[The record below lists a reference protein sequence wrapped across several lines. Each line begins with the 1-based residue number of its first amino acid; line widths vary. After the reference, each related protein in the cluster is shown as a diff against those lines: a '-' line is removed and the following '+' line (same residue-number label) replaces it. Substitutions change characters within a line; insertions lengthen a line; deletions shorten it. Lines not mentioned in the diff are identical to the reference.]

1 MEKQLPSINDNS
13 TVKEYLSL
21 LLNQGYKKEH
31 SETKELLEYI
41 EQIEKQYN
49 DIVDELQEV
58 KSLLSQLQNPATK
71 SRLTQAV
78 EKTEKVIESGL
89 KKLNDVKLKLV
100 VSMKDS
106 IHDFKKKGK
115 SGVIKTVNVFHFK
128 DALRGVRKS
137 LFFAMKKT
145 EVISQTCDQITSE
158 MRQAK
163 SHLKS
168 IGHIM
173 IGKTMN
179 DSVDKYKVNLMQ
191 KGIRIIHST
200 LQRMVIKTTSIL
212 HKIEDFEK
220 PSVKGEIKM
229 LSSKS
234 NNIIQKTNK
243 PDRNTR

>member
-1 MEKQLPSINDNS
+1 MEKRLPSINDNS

-21 LLNQGYKKEH
+21 LLNHGYQKEH

-41 EQIEKQYN
+41 EQIENQYK

-71 SRLTQAV
+71 SRLTQAI

-106 IHDFKKKGK
+106 IHDFKKRGK

-128 DALRGVRKS
+128 DALRDVRKS

-145 EVISQTCDQITSE
+145 ENMSQSCDQVTSE
-158 MRQAK
+158 MRKAK

-168 IGHIM
+168 IGYIM
-173 IGKTMN
+173 TGKKIN
-179 DSVDKYKVNLMQ
+179 YSVDKQKINLMQ
-191 KGIRIIHST
+191 RSIRSIHNCLEKMVIHS
-200 LQRMVIKTTSIL
+200 TSIL

-220 PSVKGEIKM
+220 PSVKAEIKQ
-229 LSSKS
+229 L
-234 NNIIQKTNK
+234 TNK
-243 PDRNTR
+243 PNVLQKKQKIEKAR

>member
-21 LLNQGYKKEH
+21 LLNHGYKKEH
-31 SETKELLEYI
+31 HDTKELLEYI
-41 EQIEKQYN
+41 EQIENQYK

-58 KSLLSQLQNPATK
+58 KSLLSQLQNPTTK
-71 SRLTQAV
+71 SRLSQAI
-78 EKTEKVIESGL
+78 EKTERVLNNGIQKV
-89 KKLNDVKLKLV
+89 NDIKSKLV
-100 VSMKDS
+100 SSMQQS
-106 IHDFKKKGK
+106 LYDFKKKGK

-128 DALRGVRKS
+128 EALRGVRKS
-137 LFFAMKKT
+137 LFFAMKQV
-145 EVISQTCDQITSE
+145 EVTSQTCDQITSE

-179 DSVDKYKVNLMQ
+179 NSVDKHKINLMQ
-191 KGIRIIHST
+191 KGIRTIHST
-200 LQRMVIKTTSIL
+200 LQRMVFKTTSIL

-220 PSVKGEIKM
+220 PSVKDEMKM
-229 LSSKS
+229 ISCKS
-234 NNIIQKTNK
+234 DNIIQKTHK
-243 PDRNTR
+243 IDRKTR

>member
-1 MEKQLPSINDNS
+1 MEKQLPSINNDS

-58 KSLLSQLQNPATK
+58 KSLLSQLQNPSTK
-71 SRLTQAV
+71 SRLSQAI
-78 EKTEKVIESGL
+78 EKTEKVLDTGI
-89 KKLNDVKLKLV
+89 KKVNDIKSKLIN
-100 VSMKDS
+100 SMQQS
-106 IHDFKKKGK
+106 LYDFKKKGK
-115 SGVIKTVNVFHFK
+115 SGVIKTVNVFHFTN
-128 DALRGVRKS
+128 ALRSVRKS
-137 LFFAMKKT
+137 LFFALKKT
-145 EVISQTCDQITSE
+145 EVISQTCDQIASE

-173 IGKTMN
+173 IGKTIN
-179 DSVDKYKVNLMQ
+179 NSVDKYKVNLMQ
-191 KGIRIIHST
+191 RSIRSIHNCLEKMVIHS
-200 LQRMVIKTTSIL
+200 TSIL

-220 PSVKGEIKM
+220 PSVKAEIKQ
-229 LSSKS
+229 L
-234 NNIIQKTNK
+234 TNK
-243 PDRNTR
+243 PNVLQKKQKIEKAR